1 MTVDNQEH
9 VLLHA
14 DAEWM
19 KDILKRLQ
27 EILNKD
33 PIRVDDI
40 MAARWLIKQA
50 LKVEKED

>member
-1 MTVDNQEH
+1 MTVDIQEH

-19 KDILKRLQ
+19 KDILKRIQ
-27 EILNKD
+27 EILDKD
-33 PIRVDDI
+33 PIHVDDI
-40 MAARWLIKQA
+40 AAAKWLIKQA